1 MLKIKNYFIFIV
13 RLKFQKRSTLKFVS
27 RTIPHSGGYNTQQ
40 CVAKLFPKLVLKFIP
55 VIIFALIVYP
65 FITVA
70 QNNINP
76 EQNKIIMQKVQSTA
90 NKNGEHLRPV
100 LIITPREINVGT
112 ITADKSGEGIFTLK
126 NMGSGDIDWSTDG
139 PEGWE
144 KLEEQKLSSVL
155 ENNTDSLRVEIRLL
169 PVKSL
174 LNDGSS
180 KIAIHNVEMT
190 LEAGSEKLICHKE
203 FPAGTHKEA
212 IKINSASGQKI
223 IFVTFI
229 IVSTQKSPM
238 INLNPLR
245 LDMGSILPEKT
256 VSKKIMV
263 TNSGKEMLTWSVAAQ
278 KHEIKEEPANF
289 KKGRYI
295 SFVNEDARG
304 SGVYTVPKHL
314 KETVELTGNWTESN
328 GYPSGAEGENFIKI
342 NFRGTGIILYL
353 LTYPDEVNL
362 TEYLD
367 KTIIDDSELFADLKE
382 KKGELL
388 VAKGIT
394 DGPHVLTIISKDSRL
409 VFEGV
414 KILGENI
421 FYLPAGRI
429 NIVPN
434 SGATTSQ
441 TNYLRVT
448 LNTGQ
453 MTPGYY
459 ADDIVFYTNGGE
471 GIVEVFAEVIPDN
484 TLKIIDIYRY
494 YNGTDYLFTATP
506 QLETKRLSQNNY
518 VKEGIAFRLFKP
530 ETPGTTCFY
539 RWYNPQNKNH
549 FYHYNP
555 AGGGKNLQGY
565 VFEGSIGNIATSKL
579 TNTRELYRWYNS
591 KTGCYFYST
600 DLQGGKINKK
610 RYRFDGIAGYVK

>member
-1 MLKIKNYFIFIV
+1 MKATSCLPDMSSILNVPIAQTSCLNLIFELGINYSLLFFKGVFMLKIKNYFIFIIV
-13 RLKFQKRSTLKFVS
+13 
-27 RTIPHSGGYNTQQ
+27 
-40 CVAKLFPKLVLKFIP
+40 
-55 VIIFALIVYP
+55 ALIVHP
-65 FITVA
+65 FISVA

-76 EQNKIIMQKVQSTA
+76 EQNQIIIKQNIQSPV
-90 NKNGEHLRPV
+90 NGNGEPLLPV
-100 LIITPREINVGT
+100 LTITPREINIGI
-112 ITADKSGEGIFTLK
+112 ITDDKSGEGIFTLK
-126 NMGSGDIDWSTDG
+126 NMSSGVIDWWTDG

-144 KLEEQKLSSVL
+144 KSEKQKLSSVVK
-155 ENNTDSLRVEIRLL
+155 NNTDSLRIEIRLL
-169 PVKSL
+169 TVKSL
-174 LNDGSS
+174 LSDSSS
-180 KIAIHNVEMT
+180 KIALHNVEMK
-190 LEAGSEKLICHKE
+190 LETGSGKLICHKE

-229 IVSTQKSPM
+229 IVSTQKLPM

-245 LDMGSILPEKT
+245 LDMGSILPERT
-256 VSKKIMV
+256 ISKKIMV
-263 TNSGKEMLTWSVAAQ
+263 TNSGKEMLTWSVAVQ
-278 KHEIKEEPANF
+278 KHKSNETPANL

-295 SFVNEDARG
+295 SFVNEETRE
-304 SGVYTVPKHL
+304 SGVYALPRHL
-314 KETVELTGNWTESN
+314 KENMELTGRWTESN

-342 NFRGTGIILYL
+342 NFSGTGIILYL
-353 LTYPDEVNL
+353 LTCPDEINL
-362 TEYLD
+362 TLYLD
-367 KTIIDDSELFADLKE
+367 KTLIDDHKLFANIKE

-388 VAKGIT
+388 VAEGLT
-394 DGPHVLTIISKDSRL
+394 DGPHVLTVISKDSRL

-421 FYLPAGRI
+421 FHLPAGSI
-429 NIVPN
+429 NIMPN

-459 ADDIVFYTNGGE
+459 ADDIVFDTNGGE

-518 VKEGIAFRLFKP
+518 TKEGIAFRLFKP

-549 FYHYNP
+549 FYHYNL

-565 VFEGSIGNIATSKL
+565 VFEGSIGNIATSRL

-591 KTGCYFYST
+591 KTGYYFYST
-600 DLQGGKINKK
+600 DLKGGKINKK

>member
-1 MLKIKNYFIFIV
+1 MKIKNNFIFTV
-13 RLKFQKRSTLKFVS
+13 RLKFQKRSVLKFVS
-27 RTIPHSGGYNTQQ
+27 RTIPRSGGFNTLQF
-40 CVAKLFPKLVLKFIP
+40 AAELFPKLVLKFIP

-76 EQNKIIMQKVQSTA
+76 EQNKIIKQKVQSTV
-90 NKNGEHLRPV
+90 NKDGEHLWPV
-100 LIITPREINVGT
+100 LTITPREINVGK
-112 ITADKSGEGIFTLK
+112 INADKSGEGIFTLK
-126 NMGSGDIDWSTDG
+126 NMGSGNIDWSTDG
-139 PEGWE
+139 PEGWK
-144 KLEEQKLSSVL
+144 KLEEQKLSGVL

-174 LNDGSS
+174 LNDSSS

-212 IKINSASGQKI
+212 IKINFEGGSRT

-229 IVSTQKSPM
+229 IVYTRKSPL

-304 SGVYTVPKHL
+304 NGVYTVPKYL

-342 NFRGTGIILYL
+342 NFRGKGIILYL

-362 TEYLD
+362 TAYLD

-388 VAKGIT
+388 VAEGLT

-421 FYLPAGRI
+421 FYLPAGSI

-453 MTPGYY
+453 MTPGCY
-459 ADDIVFYTNGGE
+459 ADYIVFDTNGGE
-471 GIVEVFAEVIPDN
+471 GIVEVFAEIVPDN
-484 TLKIIDIYRY
+484 TVKVIDIYRY
-494 YNGTDYLFTATP
+494 YNGTDYLFTANP
-506 QLETKRLSQNNY
+506 QSETKRLSQNHY

-530 ETPGTTCFY
+530 ETPGTTSFY
-539 RWYNPQNKNH
+539 RWYSPQKKDH
-549 FYHYNP
+549 FYHYNIT
-555 AGGGKNLQGY
+555 GGGKNLQGY
-565 VFEGSIGNIATSKL
+565 IFEGSIGNIATSRL

-591 KTGCYFYST
+591 KTEHYFYST

-610 RYRFDGIAGYVK
+610 RYRFEGIAGYVK